1 LEEFL
6 ALFGKIRMDQFASLS
21 TFVQVV
27 DAGSLSGAARAG
39 RSSLTSVS
47 RQLAALERH
56 FGTQLVKRTTRRL
69 ALTEEGRIL
78 YARAKA
84 ILAELSEVEHALSAG
99 KAEPTGRLRIS
110 APNLLGRL
118 LVAPILPEFQRRHP
132 SLSIDLI
139 LTDRPI
145 DMIEE
150 DIHLAL
156 RVGRLRD
163 SQLVAR
169 KLADIRMIVCAA
181 PTYLE
186 RRGTPGSPEE
196 LGAHDCLVFSDA
208 PGAGTWRFS
217 RDARA
222 ECKIPISAKLWINSL
237 DALVTAARDGAGI
250 VRVPSWQV
258 RDDLAAG
265 RLQRILREYEP
276 VPAPLHLLFEASRLA
291 APKTRIFADYLI
303 ERWRASDPF
312 GG

>member
-1 LEEFL
+1 
-6 ALFGKIRMDQFASLS
+6 MDQFASLA
-21 TFVQVV
+21 TFVQVI
-27 DAGSLSGAARAG
+27 DAGSLSGAARVA

-47 RQLAALERH
+47 RQLSALERH

-84 ILAELSEVEHALSAG
+84 LLAELGEVERALSAG
-99 KAEPTGRLRIS
+99 KAEPTGRLRLS

-118 LVAPILPEFQRRHP
+118 LVAPLLPEFLRRYP
-132 SLSIDLI
+132 SLSVDLM
-139 LTDRPI
+139 LADRPI

-156 RVGRLRD
+156 RVGRLPD

-181 PTYLE
+181 PAYLE
-186 RRGTPGSPEE
+186 RHGTPRDPAE
-196 LGAHDCLVFSDA
+196 LDAHDCLVFSNA
-208 PGAGTWRFS
+208 PGAGTWRF
-217 RDARA
+217 RIDGNA

-237 DALVTAARDGAGI
+237 DALVTAARAGGGI

-258 RDDLAAG
+258 RDDLVAG
-265 RLQRILREYEP
+265 RLRRILQAQEAA
-276 VPAPLHLLFEASRLA
+276 PAPLHLLFDASRLA

-303 ERWRASDPF
+303 EQWRASDPF
-312 GG
+312 TD

>member
-1 LEEFL
+1 
-6 ALFGKIRMDQFASLS
+6 MDQFASLS

-27 DAGSLSGAARAG
+27 DAGSLSGAARAAQ
-39 RSSLTSVS
+39 SSLTSVS

-84 ILAELSEVEHALSAG
+84 ILAELSEVQRALSAD
-99 KAEPTGRLRIS
+99 KAQPTGRLRLS
-110 APNLLGRL
+110 APHLLGRL
-118 LVAPILPEFQRRHP
+118 MIAPILPEFLHRHP
-132 SLSIDLI
+132 ALSIDLI
-139 LTDRPI
+139 LADRPV

-156 RVGRLRD
+156 RVGRLPD
-163 SQLVAR
+163 SQFVAR
-169 KLADIRMIVCAA
+169 KLADIQMIVCAA
-181 PTYLE
+181 PAYLD
-186 RRGTPGSPEE
+186 RRGTPGVPEE
-196 LGAHDCLVFSDA
+196 LAAHDCLVFSHS

-217 RDARA
+217 KDARA

-237 DALVTAARDGAGI
+237 DALVSAACDGAGI

-258 RDDLAAG
+258 RHDLAAG
-265 RLQRILREYEP
+265 RLQRILRENEP
-276 VPAPLHLLFEASRLA
+276 APAPLHLLFEASRLA

-303 ERWRASDPF
+303 EQWRTPDPF